1 MREIDEIFIP
11 LKKSHSGNVQ
21 QNVDEAV
28 VLAISS
34 SRFDPI
40 QRRKWRRLR
49 EMHTYGAAM
58 SPPSLV
64 QQVWWRDR
72 LDQQHDGVVL
82 MVENFCSR
90 ASPTCSREKEKL
102 RAAVRP
108 AARVGRGGGYG
119 PALPYIGG
127 WAASLAPPPSP
138 RAVAKGGGVGG
149 KFPPS
154 F

>member
-21 QNVDEAV
+21 QNMDDVV
-28 VLAISS
+28 VLAVSS
-34 SRFDPI
+34 PRSDPI

-64 QQVWWRDR
+64 QQVCWRDR

-82 MVENFCSR
+82 IVENFCSR
-90 ASPTCSREKEKL
+90 ASPACSHEREVE
-102 RAAVRP
+102 
-108 AARVGRGGGYG
+108 G
-119 PALPYIGG
+119 
-127 WAASLAPPPSP
+127 SN
-138 RAVAKGGGVGG
+138 
-149 KFPPS
+149 
-154 F
+154 